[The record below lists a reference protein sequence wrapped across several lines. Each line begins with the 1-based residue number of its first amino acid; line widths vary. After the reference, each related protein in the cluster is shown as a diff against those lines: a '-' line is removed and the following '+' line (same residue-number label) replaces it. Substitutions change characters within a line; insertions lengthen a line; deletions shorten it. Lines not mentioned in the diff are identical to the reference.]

1 MDCIETIMTR
11 RSVRQYKPDPIDEQD
26 LKIILDAGRMAP
38 SAGNLQPCYF
48 VVVKDAAVKAE
59 LKEAAFGQE
68 QIGQAPVVVAV
79 CVDPERSAGK
89 YGDVGR
95 NLFCLLDAANAAQNI
110 LLAAHALGYG
120 SCWMGGFSGSKVK
133 KILRLP
139 DSFRA
144 IALIPLGKAAE
155 EPIIRPRRPLEE
167 IVYYD
172 TWGN

>member
-26 LKIILDAGRMAP
+26 LKVILEAGRMAP

-48 VVVKDAAVKAE
+48 VVVKNTEVKAE
-59 LKEAAFGQE
+59 LQQAAFGQE

-79 CVDPERSAGK
+79 CVDPERSAVN
-89 YGDVGR
+89 YGDIGR
-95 NLFCLLDAANAAQNI
+95 NLLCLLDAANAAQNI

-139 DSFRA
+139 DSFRPVS
-144 IALIPLGKAAE
+144 LIPVGKAAE
-155 EPIIRPRRPLEE
+155 EPILRPRRPLEE
-167 IVYYD
+167 MVVYD
-172 TWGN
+172 TWGD